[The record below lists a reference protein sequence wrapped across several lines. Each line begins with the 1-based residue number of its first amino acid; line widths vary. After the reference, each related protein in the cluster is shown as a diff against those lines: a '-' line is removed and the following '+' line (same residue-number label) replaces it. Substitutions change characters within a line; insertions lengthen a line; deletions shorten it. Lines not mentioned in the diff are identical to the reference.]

1 MSVTFS
7 LSLTYTLEGFLAKD
21 CVYEEGRSGGRGS
34 RGKSGEFRVEG
45 VWVRG
50 ILGHVTS
57 PQFTLGHVKARVASQ
72 GGGRREE
79 EKKCIY
85 QIVVGKKVYVGVCV
99 RVRERKRGKEIYIS
113 INKQKTG
120 DTQV

>member
-50 ILGHVTS
+50 ILGHVNS

-79 EKKCIY
+79 EKNVYTKLLW
-85 QIVVGKKVYVGVCV
+85 GKRCMLVYVYV
-99 RVRERKRGKEIYIS
+99 
-113 INKQKTG
+113 
-120 DTQV
+120 